1 LPLTLD
7 LANRLLER
15 ESWAR
20 EKLAAHVSRTVRID
34 VGPVSRDFKID
45 ADGWLREGEPV
56 PDLTLTISP
65 LRLPALL
72 AQPERWSELV
82 AAQGD
87 RSLAGTLAEL
97 ALTLPW
103 FVEEFFARA
112 FGRAVGQQLANIG
125 KRILMVPDY
134 AAERFGDSVASY
146 VGEEARFA
154 VSAAEANDF
163 AADIAVLAARVD
175 ALAER
180 IELLGKA
187 GSRESPGRETRNP

>member
-1 LPLTLD
+1 
-7 LANRLLER
+7 
-15 ESWAR
+15 
-20 EKLAAHVSRTVRID
+20 
-34 VGPVSRDFKID
+34 
-45 ADGWLREGEPV
+45 
-56 PDLTLTISP
+56 
-65 LRLPALL
+65 
-72 AQPERWSELV
+72 
-82 AAQGD
+82 
-87 RSLAGTLAEL
+87 
-97 ALTLPW
+97 
-103 FVEEFFARA
+103 
-112 FGRAVGQQLANIG
+112 VGQQLANIG
-125 KRILMVPDY
+125 KRGLMVPDY